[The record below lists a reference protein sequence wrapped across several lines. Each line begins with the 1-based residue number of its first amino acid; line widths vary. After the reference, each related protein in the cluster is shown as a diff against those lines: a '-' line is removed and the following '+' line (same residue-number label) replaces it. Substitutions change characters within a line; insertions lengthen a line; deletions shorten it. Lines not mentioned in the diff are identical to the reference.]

1 MWVVL
6 LLFFYVLLCYTPH
19 CEDFYG
25 FVKAQVS
32 GDCLGISTTS
42 ILIFALLEKYQIN
55 MIIANAQ
62 NRNSIKPRQR
72 IVERELNAETA
83 LDNKTFPSPT
93 SR

>member
-1 MWVVL
+1 MWEVL
-6 LLFFYVLLCYTPH
+6 FYIFYVLLCYTPH
-19 CEDFYG
+19 CADFYG

-72 IVERELNAETA
+72 IERELNAETV
-83 LDNKTFPSPT
+83 LDNKTFPSPI